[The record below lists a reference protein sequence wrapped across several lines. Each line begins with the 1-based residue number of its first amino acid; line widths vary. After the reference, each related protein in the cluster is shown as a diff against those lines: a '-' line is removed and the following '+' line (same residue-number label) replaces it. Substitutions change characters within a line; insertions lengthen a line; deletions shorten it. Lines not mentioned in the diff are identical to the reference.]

1 MGTLLE
7 LIEEIHDSQLIE
19 AAHAKSAWDLLY
31 QASLAEASEIAAA
44 ITATLYPAKS
54 IIISVEPGSL
64 VDQVMA
70 HVKALPILTKIAF
83 ATAILESIGSNEDEE
98 DEECE
103 EEDDDEDCDEDCEDG
118 AELYAEYLAVESGYP
133 DPIPY

>member
-31 QASLAEASEIAAA
+31 QASLAEVSEIAAA
-44 ITATLYPAKS
+44 ITATLYPAKN
-54 IIISVEPGSL
+54 IIISIEPGSL
-64 VDQVMA
+64 VDQVMT

-83 ATAILESIGSNEDEE
+83 ATAILESIGSNEDE
-98 DEECE
+98 DDDDDDD
-103 EEDDDEDCDEDCEDG
+103 DDDETEEEK
-118 AELYAEYLAVESGYP
+118 ARNYAEYLALESDYS

>member
-1 MGTLLE
+1 MYNVKQ
-7 LIEEIHDSQLIE
+7 LIEEILDSQLIE
-19 AAHAKSAWDLLY
+19 AAHTKSAWDLLY

-70 HVKALPILTKIAF
+70 HVKALPILTKIAV

-98 DEECE
+98 DEEGE
-103 EEDDDEDCDEDCEDG
+103 EDDEDCDEDCEDG